1 MRLNGGKA
9 AALVLKIFERIG
21 AIGESKY
28 SQMTNYDREEFLL
41 TFLNTILDSAIDVGL
56 DESLDSLQTKWGI
69 DKVGDTPLRKYV
81 TDLLKE
87 ELKEMLIVMIDELI
101 SSGKDANIVETMKNW
116 VDEGGM
122 ARIATEE
129 TIKFVGELMQQE
141 APKGTAAE
149 SEALEMGEEDID
161 LMYRVMDAEGIT
173 EEEYKSRMESLKQKI
188 CNQREMIE
196 KKNFTNWD
204 SMTEAEQE
212 KAVRE
217 YTKELREYIKDEA
230 SVTFKEEFVDE
241 IVDSLTESIDEA
253 YTSNPNKGSSS
264 KESVNKN

>member
-9 AALVLKIFERIG
+9 AALVLKIFERVG

-56 DESLDSLQTKWGI
+56 DESLDSLQAKWGI

-149 SEALEMGEEDID
+149 SEALEMRDEDVD
-161 LMYRVMDAEGIT
+161 LMYRIMDSEGIT
-173 EEEYKSRMESLKQKI
+173 EQEYKNRMQSLRQKI
-188 CNQREMIE
+188 INQTEIV
-196 KKNFTNWD
+196 KKKKMLNWD
-204 SMTEAEQE
+204 SMTRDEQDRVY
-212 KAVRE
+212 KAYLDE
-217 YTKELREYIKDEA
+217 MNSYIKEEA
-230 SVTFKEEFVDE
+230 SSTFKEEFTDE
-241 IVDSLTESIDEA
+241 IVEILSETIVQDKTQETNTES
-253 YTSNPNKGSSS
+253 SSR
-264 KESVNKN
+264 KNENKN